1 MIELVL
7 TDEQQNQWL
16 NYETGYE
23 QLHPNHEIINYMT
36 SHNYKYGED
45 WKCNKVTFQGPK
57 ILEHSYTLVFNDDQA
72 ASTFLLKWS

>member
-36 SHNYKYGED
+36 SHNYKYGKD
-45 WKCNKVTFQGPK
+45 WKCNKVT
-57 ILEHSYTLVFNDDQA
+57 EHFDTQYHWYTLTFNDDVT